1 MGTTGGAVG
10 CPAGWCNVGGRRERG
25 VVHLDEGELGKNLTD
40 GDSRWTNL
48 HTPTGSA
55 GYGRV
60 AGARHV
66 AVRDVGRGDIGDKTC
81 AAVTFIAIL
90 NARVGEAEREALLS
104 ARQGSVGIGVCDV
117 CVGEDTGRSVGRAWD
132 GGVPPV
138 GD

>member
-1 MGTTGGAVG
+1 M
-10 CPAGWCNVGGRRERG
+10 
-25 VVHLDEGELGKNLTD
+25 TD

-48 HTPTGSA
+48 HTPTSSA
-55 GYGRV
+55 GYSRV

-66 AVRDVGRGDIGDKTC
+66 AVSDVGRGDIGDKTC
-81 AAVTFIAIL
+81 PAVAFIAIL

-104 ARQGSVGIGVCDV
+104 ARQGSVGIRVCDV
-117 CVGEDTGRSVGRAWD
+117 CAGKDTGRSVGRAWD